1 MQACSSPKVQALRQD
16 CVTSM
21 TLLRDELH
29 TAVDLLTNDPAHWL
43 YSVIENYFCMVWD
56 GPPDVERLWLGTL
69 DRATLQALVPIDI
82 NNPISAA
89 HRDMLHRIVVSF
101 ARLLS
106 SNLEKLNVLRQ
117 AEFYFQHPSF
127 MQTRQKRQRRQGRQ
141 RQ

>member
-1 MQACSSPKVQALRQD
+1 
-16 CVTSM
+16 M

-29 TAVDLLTNDPAHWL
+29 NAVDLLTNDPAHWL

-56 GPPDVERLWLGTL
+56 GPPDVERLWLVTL

-82 NNPISAA
+82 DNPISAA

-106 SNLEKLNVLRQ
+106 SQLEK
-117 AEFYFQHPSF
+117 
-127 MQTRQKRQRRQGRQ
+127 
-141 RQ
+141 